1 MRCTCMVCVGMYRF
15 SYYDVM
21 DCVGMYGCDMSSYMC
36 LICPL
41 TCALYVLLHACLSYL
56 PWLAALYVLLYACL
70 ICPLI
75 CMPFIPTL
83 VSRQQPVMLS
93 WSLRWLLLLG
103 YVYGVYVYGM
113 YVYGMY
119 VYGMYVYGM

>member
-1 MRCTCMVCVGMYRF
+1 M
-15 SYYDVM
+15 
-21 DCVGMYGCDMSSYMC
+21 
-36 LICPL
+36 
-41 TCALYVLLHACLSYL
+41 A
-56 PWLAALYVLLYACL
+56 
-70 ICPLI
+70 
-75 CMPFIPTL
+75 FIPTL

-119 VYGMYVYGM
+119 VYGMYVYGMYVYGMYVYGM